1 MSVVES
7 SSEVYVLR
15 RHQIELSFHHMGDRW
30 QHQISVLC
38 EREWRILVSSEE
50 GIDSSGRLVSPA
62 LQDLRLEE
70 PGDGVVE
77 FQLLGQAARGVY
89 SAAIRFDGPA
99 RSIEFDMCARAL
111 KPGAALCTSSRY
123 RAGDRDAFTIEPRPA
138 GGLALIPGHGPGIE
152 LLPLAYEGGETECR
166 CLDQGTVQ
174 TLVAGSAGRLDE
186 RPTRNVRW
194 RYRMRWV

>member
-1 MSVVES
+1 MSVVEN

-15 RHQIELSFHHMGDRW
+15 RDQIELSFHHMGDRW

-70 PGDGVVE
+70 PGDGVFE
-77 FQLLGQAARGVY
+77 FQLVGQAASGVY

-111 KPGAALCTSSRY
+111 KPGAALCTTTRY
-123 RAGDRDAFTIEPRPA
+123 RAGDNDRLTIEPRPA
-138 GGLALIPGHGPGIE
+138 GGLAFMPRHGPEIE
-152 LLPLAYEGGETECR
+152 LAPVADDGPGTECR
-166 CLDQGTVQ
+166 SLDQGTVQ
-174 TLVAGSAGRLDE
+174 TLVTGSAGRLDE

-194 RYRMRWV
+194 RYSLRWI